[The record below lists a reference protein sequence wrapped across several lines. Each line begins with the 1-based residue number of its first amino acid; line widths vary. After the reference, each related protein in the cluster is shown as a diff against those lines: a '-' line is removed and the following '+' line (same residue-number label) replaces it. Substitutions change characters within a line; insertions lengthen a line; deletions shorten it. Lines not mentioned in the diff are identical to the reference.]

1 MPAESEFRIIYSS
14 GVAKRVLVTL
24 LGFEALLISGYCIMH
39 IVAPGPHWGP
49 LAVFINVDREVSM
62 PTWFSSVQLVAVGF
76 LLLVKARESNEL
88 QHFLILVGL
97 GFIFLSVDESAAIHE
112 KLVDSA
118 RRSSVRWLS
127 DWSYVVWTVAYL
139 AIGLLIVLVGYR
151 PLSVIW
157 RKYRREAIWIA
168 GGTTI
173 FVIGGMGFEVLS
185 RLLYTADINWRF
197 LVAVAAEE
205 FFEMAGVSLILY
217 GTMLLGIRIQ
227 SDH

>member
-24 LGFEALLISGYCIMH
+24 LGFEALLISGYCMMH

-49 LAVFINVDREVSM
+49 LAVLLNVDREVSI
-62 PTWFSSVQLVAVGF
+62 PTWFSSMQLVAVGF
-76 LLLVKARESNEL
+76 LLLVEARDSNEL
-88 QHFLILVGL
+88 RFFLTIVGL
-97 GFIFLSVDESAAIHE
+97 GFIFLSVDESAVIHE

-127 DWSYVVWTVAYL
+127 DWSYVVWMVAYL

-151 PLSVIW
+151 PLLVIW
-157 RKYRREAIWIA
+157 RKYRRETIWIA
-168 GGTTI
+168 GGMAI
-173 FVIGGMGFEVLS
+173 FVIGAMGFEVLS

-197 LVAVAAEE
+197 LAAVAAEE

-217 GTMLLGIRIQ
+217 GTMLLGIRI
-227 SDH
+227 